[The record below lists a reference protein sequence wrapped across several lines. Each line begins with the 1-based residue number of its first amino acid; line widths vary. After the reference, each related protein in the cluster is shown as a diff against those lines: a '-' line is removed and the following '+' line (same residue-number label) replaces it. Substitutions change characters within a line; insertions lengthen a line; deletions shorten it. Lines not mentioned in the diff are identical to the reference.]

1 MIWTN
6 HVGCFFQ
13 LHFSLWFNPPF
24 FRFSITF
31 KYSSIFLIPSFSFF
45 ANCGLV
51 WFGCIFLCSQ
61 ILEGQR
67 QIGETVFFRLISLT
81 INFVRRSSQKWMQ
94 FRSTESNIFYKNI
107 SKQVGLRLKLKFDHF
122 WRIRCLDDILIKHST
137 QVRKFAFSQNIFS
150 LYFVMNDKVW

>member
-1 MIWTN
+1 M
-6 HVGCFFQ
+6 FF
-13 LHFSLWFNPPF
+13 SVAF
-24 FRFSITF
+24 FTLVQSTLSSGFLLPLSILLF
-31 KYSSIFLIPSFSFF
+31 FSFVPF
-45 ANCGLV
+45 PFLPIVV

-137 QVRKFAFSQNIFS
+137 QVRKFAFFQNIFS